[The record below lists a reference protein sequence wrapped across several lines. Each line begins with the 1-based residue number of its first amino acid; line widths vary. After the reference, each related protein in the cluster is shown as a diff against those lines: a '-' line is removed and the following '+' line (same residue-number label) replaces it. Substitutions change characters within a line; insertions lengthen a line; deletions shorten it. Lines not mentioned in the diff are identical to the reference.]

1 MCLFIDFIVFL
12 VMDKRTFDYKYNKEF
27 SVQQH
32 TYFTN
37 SSSEE
42 IEKLYN
48 LKMKG
53 IISEEEFNR
62 KKRELL

>member
-1 MCLFIDFIVFL
+1 
-12 VMDKRTFDYKYNKEF
+12 MDKRNFDQKYNKEY
-27 SVQQH
+27 S
-32 TYFTN
+32 TRNNYYKT
-37 SSSEE
+37 SASEE

-53 IISEEEFNR
+53 IISQEEFDR